1 MGKNMKNF
9 NIKQKHSKFLI
20 MIKDLLTVVI
30 GILTITSFIY
40 SVMFAIFWP
49 NEWMIIHWYFGIAGW
64 LIVAFVALILIFMVF
79 ATIIHLIYMYLE
91 YLSFR
96 AYLPLTMDD
105 LKNNHVKNQ
114 SDLIHFLVMYHN
126 RYRKFLGE
134 WKYAMYYPFNCASY
148 NFSFEY
154 SEKDIDI
161 LKDCFSQLPPANIMS
176 DEFKIYYEE
185 YFKDYFAENDIDSLN
200 EEIVSFISLFYE
212 KKENNN

>member
-1 MGKNMKNF
+1 MEKF

-20 MIKDLLTVVI
+20 MMKDLLLVVI
-30 GILTITSFIY
+30 CILTVTSFIY
-40 SVMFAIFWP
+40 SIMFAVFWP
-49 NEWMIIHWYFGIAGW
+49 NEWMIIHWYFGIIGW
-64 LIVAFVALILIFMVF
+64 IIIVLCALVPIFIVF

-96 AYLPLTMDD
+96 AYLPLTMED

-114 SDLIHFLVMYHN
+114 SDLIHFLVMYSN
-126 RYRKFLGE
+126 RYDKFL
-134 WKYAMYYPFNCASY
+134 FNKS
-148 NFSFEY
+148 NDIFSFEY
-154 SEKDIDI
+154 SDKDIDI

-185 YFKDYFAENDIDSLN
+185 YFKDYFAENGIDSLN
-200 EEIVSFISLFYE
+200 EKIVSFISVFYE

>member
-1 MGKNMKNF
+1 MKKF

-40 SVMFAIFWP
+40 SIMFAIFWP
-49 NEWMIIHWYFGIAGW
+49 NEWMIIHWYFGIVGW
-64 LIVAFVALILIFMVF
+64 LIVAFVALIFIFIVF
-79 ATIIHLIYMYLE
+79 ATIVYYIYMYLE

-114 SDLIHFLVMYHN
+114 SDLIHFLVMYSN
-126 RYRKFLGE
+126 RYDKFLGD
-134 WKYAMYYPFNCASY
+134 KHY
-148 NFSFEY
+148 NIFPLCLVEMFSFEY

-185 YFKDYFAENDIDSLN
+185 YFKDYFAENGIDSLN
-200 EEIVSFISLFYE
+200 EKIVSFISIFYE

>member
-1 MGKNMKNF
+1 MGKNMENF

-40 SVMFAIFWP
+40 SIVSVVFWP
-49 NEWMIIHWYFGIAGW
+49 NEWIIHWYFCIIGW
-64 LIVAFVALILIFMVF
+64 LIVAFVALIFIFIVF
-79 ATIIHLIYMYLE
+79 ATIVYCIYMYLE

-114 SDLIHFLVMYHN
+114 SDLIHFLVMYSN
-126 RYRKFLGE
+126 RYDKFLGD
-134 WKYAMYYPFNCASY
+134 KHY
-148 NFSFEY
+148 NIFPLCLVEMFSFEY

-185 YFKDYFAENDIDSLN
+185 YFKDYFAENGIDSLN
-200 EEIVSFISLFYE
+200 EKIVSFISVFYE

>member
-1 MGKNMKNF
+1 MGKNMENF

-40 SVMFAIFWP
+40 SIVSVVFWP
-49 NEWMIIHWYFGIAGW
+49 NEWIIHWYFCIIGWIIIA
-64 LIVAFVALILIFMVF
+64 LFALILIFMVF
-79 ATIIHLIYMYLE
+79 ATIIYCIYMYFE

-96 AYLPLTMDD
+96 AYLPLTIED

-114 SDLIHFLVMYHN
+114 SDLIYFLVMYSN
-126 RYRKFLGE
+126 RYYKFL
-134 WKYAMYYPFNCASY
+134 FNK
-148 NFSFEY
+148 NIDIFSFEY

-185 YFKDYFAENDIDSLN
+185 YFKDFFAENGIDSLN
-200 EEIVSFISLFYE
+200 EKIVSFISVFYE

>member
-1 MGKNMKNF
+1 MENF

-30 GILTITSFIY
+30 GILTVTSFIY
-40 SVMFAIFWP
+40 SIVSVVFWP
-49 NEWMIIHWYFGIAGW
+49 NEWIIHWYFCIIGW
-64 LIVAFVALILIFMVF
+64 LIIVLFALVFIFIVF
-79 ATIIHLIYMYLE
+79 ATIIYYIYMYFE

-96 AYLPLTMDD
+96 AYLPLTMED

-114 SDLIHFLVMYHN
+114 SDLIHFLVMYSN
-126 RYRKFLGE
+126 RYYKFL
-134 WKYAMYYPFNCASY
+134 FNK
-148 NFSFEY
+148 NIDIFSFEY

-185 YFKDYFAENDIDSLN
+185 YFKDYFAENGIDSLN
-200 EEIVSFISLFYE
+200 EKIVSFISVFYE
-212 KKENNN
+212 KKENSN

>member
-1 MGKNMKNF
+1 MGKNMENF

-49 NEWMIIHWYFGIAGW
+49 NEWMIIHWYFGIVGW
-64 LIVAFVALILIFMVF
+64 FIVVFFALILIFMVF

-126 RYRKFLGE
+126 RYLKFLGE

-176 DEFKIYYEE
+176 DEFKIYY
-185 YFKDYFAENDIDSLN
+185 AENDIDSLN
-200 EEIVSFISLFYE
+200 EEIVSFISIFYE

>member
-1 MGKNMKNF
+1 MKKF

-40 SVMFAIFWP
+40 SIMFAIFWP

-64 LIVAFVALILIFMVF
+64 LIVAFVALIFIFIVF
-79 ATIIHLIYMYLE
+79 ATIVYYIYMYLE

-114 SDLIHFLVMYHN
+114 SDLIHFLVMYSN
-126 RYRKFLGE
+126 RYDKFLGD
-134 WKYAMYYPFNCASY
+134 KHY
-148 NFSFEY
+148 NIFPLCLVEMFSFEY

-185 YFKDYFAENDIDSLN
+185 YFKDYFAENGIDSLN
-200 EEIVSFISLFYE
+200 EKIVSFISVFYE